1 MEEGWVMAP
10 LREPLWAGVATILV
24 MKLRGLGLDD
34 EKELGAFLS
43 LIKATRTVQRGEDI
57 LKFGSLQKTLTVLL
71 SGVACRYRMMD
82 NGRRQIFAFQYPGD
96 ACDYHSYVLSRQDDA
111 VAAVT
116 DCLVGILYRDD
127 LESLLQQHPR
137 IGFALWRATV
147 LEARI
152 LLEWVSN
159 ATQYP
164 AVERIASLL
173 CEQVFRLTKS
183 GMPADVIPLTQ
194 IDLADAAGL
203 SVVHVNRTIQELREL
218 GALAR
223 NIHGIKVEN
232 RKMLTQIARFDATY
246 LDTGQTV
253 AAEPPL

>member
-1 MEEGWVMAP
+1 MAP
-10 LREPLWAGVATILV
+10 LREPPWAGVATNLLI
-24 MKLRGLGLDD
+24 KLRSLGLDD
-34 EKELGAFLS
+34 EKELRAFLS

-57 LKFGSLQKTLTVLL
+57 LKFGRLQKILTVLL
-71 SGVACRYRMMD
+71 TGVACRYRMMD
-82 NGRRQIFAFQYPGD
+82 NGRRQIFAFHYPGD

-116 DCLVGILYRDD
+116 DCLVGILDRDD

-159 ATQYP
+159 ATQHS
-164 AVERIASLL
+164 ALERVASLL
-173 CEQVFRLTKS
+173 CEQIVRLRRS
-183 GMPADVIPLTQ
+183 GMPADDIPLTQ
-194 IDLADAAGL
+194 IDLADATGL
-203 SVVHVNRTIQELREL
+203 SAVHVNRTIQELREL

-223 NIHGIKVEN
+223 NIHGIRVEN
-232 RKMLTQIARFDATY
+232 REILMQIAKFDPTY
-246 LDTGQTV
+246 LDIGET